1 MKASIAHYKGN
12 PLTTDLLEGC
22 GHFIYLRRI
31 ISNSEKRELID
42 DKAKEEWHG
51 LIQIRNCIVHNNAI
65 SDHDANYVI
74 GELSVVTTKNKM
86 LRGKLDF
93 FLTLTEAAVDRYF
106 AWVKALITVCKA

>member
-51 LIQIRNCIVHNNAI
+51 LI
-65 SDHDANYVI
+65 
-74 GELSVVTTKNKM
+74 
-86 LRGKLDF
+86 
-93 FLTLTEAAVDRYF
+93 
-106 AWVKALITVCKA
+106 